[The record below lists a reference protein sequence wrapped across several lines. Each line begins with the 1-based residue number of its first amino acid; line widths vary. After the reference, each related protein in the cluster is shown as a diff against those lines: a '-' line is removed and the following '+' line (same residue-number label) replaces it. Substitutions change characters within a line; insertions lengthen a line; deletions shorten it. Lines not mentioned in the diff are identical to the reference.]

1 MYKLNIR
8 GIFMEISNNLYNE
21 NLGIRNRKTSFYNEE
36 KNKTKAE
43 VNGKINQYRS
53 LYELF
58 EDESRQEFFK
68 KLKSKNSLPFF
79 TQILNQNQTPSPAKK
94 QFIAIEAYTKSIKI
108 SDLIYGSIEY
118 SHFFA

>member
-1 MYKLNIR
+1 
-8 GIFMEISNNLYNE
+8 MEISNNLYNE